1 VIEATVADTG
11 DNSLATVILRFS
23 LDEELTDSGAVDVSV
38 EQLEVTDFCHLERLD
53 RTINTVIVDR
63 LKAAF
68 DWDGRDLAFWADV
81 ENLSRVVVKLEPHV
95 YKGKHS
101 IRVKYIDPVGGG
113 SGRGPKVSGD
123 AASVAAR
130 IGSKLRALNSAPV
143 AAGGK
148 SAPAPVKAPPAPAP
162 AKPAAPRVPQ
172 RGRAELPDTAETV
185 WAMIVEACGGDRNK
199 ANALWLEVLTELG
212 IDRDNATAEQWRQ
225 VKAKVAAQA
234 IPI

>member
-1 VIEATVADTG
+1 VIEATVGDTG
-11 DNSLATVILRFS
+11 PNELATVVLRFA
-23 LDEELTDSGAVDVSV
+23 LDEELTTGGAIDVAV
-38 EQLEVTDFCHLERLD
+38 EQIEATGWFYLEKRD
-53 RTINTVIVDR
+53 RSINTATIDR
-63 LKAAF
+63 LKTAF
-68 DWDGRDLAFWADV
+68 GWDGRDLGFWS
-81 ENLSRVVVKLEPHV
+81 NLSPLPRVQVTLVEDEYQGRASVKV
-95 YKGKHS
+95 
-101 IRVKYIDPVGGG
+101 RFVDPVGGG

-225 VKAKVAAQA
+225 VKAKVAAKA